1 MNNQQQLSE
10 LFNRYLENNCSE
22 EEVAILL
29 QYFGEQAN
37 SDRLGALILLELN
50 RPQEKTVGTNSE
62 LLESTWK
69 KIHKSLPSYQL
80 SEAIPLQ
87 WYRRKWV
94 QVAAVV
100 LVLLSL
106 GGIYLQNIPEKSAGI
121 QLGTN
126 STHFYKSILP
136 GSEKA
141 ILTLSDGSQLVLD
154 DSANGVLATQGSSQ
168 IVKNKNGEISYAN
181 SNNAAG
187 KTIFNT
193 MQTPRGGQ
201 YRIVLP
207 DGTKVW
213 LNAASS
219 IRYPVAFDQKVRRV
233 EVKGEVYFEVA
244 HDKNHPFIVHA
255 GPASIQVLG
264 TSFNIN
270 SYEDEP
276 VQVTTLVEGSVR
288 IEKNS
293 QFSMLLPGQQARIS
307 QSNSISVQEAPDLE
321 EVTAWKNGLFQFN
334 GKDVQTIMRQISRWY
349 DVEVAY
355 QGEFNKETFSGLVSK
370 TSSID
375 QVLKILEAGGVHFKL
390 DGKKLIVMQ

>member
-10 LFNRYLENNCSE
+10 LFKRYLENNCTA

-29 QYFGEQAN
+29 HYFGEQAN
-37 SDRLGALILLELN
+37 SDRLGALIQEELN
-50 RPQEKTVGTNSE
+50 SPQNENVGTTSE

-80 SEAIPLQ
+80 SETIPLQ
-87 WYRRKWV
+87 WYMRKWV
-94 QVAAVV
+94 RVAAVV
-100 LVLLSL
+100 IVLLSL
-106 GGIYLQNIPEKSAGI
+106 GGIFLQNIPEKSAGG
-121 QLGTN
+121 QLVTN
-126 STHFYKSILP
+126 SSDHYKTILP

-141 ILTLSDGSQLVLD
+141 ILILSDGSQLVLD
-154 DSANGVLATQGSSQ
+154 DSANGVLATQGASQ
-168 IVKNKNGEISYAN
+168 IIKNNDGEISYAN
-181 SNNAAG
+181 SINAAG

-201 YRIVLP
+201 YRLVLP

-219 IRYPVAFDQKVRRV
+219 IRYPVVFDQKLRRV
-233 EVKGEVYFEVA
+233 EVMGEVYFEVA
-244 HDKNHPFIVHA
+244 HDNNHPFIVHA
-255 GPASIQVLG
+255 GKTSIQVLG

-270 SYEDEP
+270 SYTDEP
-276 VQVTTLVEGSVR
+276 AQITTLVEGSVR

-293 QFSMLLPGQQARIS
+293 QFSLLRPGQQARIS
-307 QSNSISVQEAPDLE
+307 QNNSIAVQDAPDLE
-321 EVTAWKNGLFQFN
+321 EVTAWKNGLFLFN
-334 GKDVQTIMRQISRWY
+334 GKDVRTIMRQISRWY

-370 TSSID
+370 ASSID
-375 QVLKILEAGGVHFKL
+375 KVLKILEAGGVHFKL